1 MIRKLTLLLD
11 FLLLFLG
18 IGFNGA
24 IAEKATNTY
33 LLLNVEPDGVMVAR
47 DLVFTTVETGA

>member
-1 MIRKLTLLLD
+1 MIRNLTLLLD
-11 FLLLFLG
+11 FLLFFLA

>member
-1 MIRKLTLLLD
+1 MYFMVIWL
-11 FLLLFLG
+11 FGVFLG